1 MIALIH
7 HAVHSGITF
16 LDTNELLLG
25 KALKGIRH
33 KVQLATKFGG
43 TYGVNGDP
51 AYVLN
56 VDYNVPIVE
65 KDIIPTCRE
74 LGIGIVVYS
83 PLGRGLFSAGAKIL
97 ENATETDFRKIAQP
111 RMQGEKKKRAFG
123 RMTPLQ
129 VAGKEAEY
137 RRGHLPGMPEV
148 APSGWRAWQPGGGVA
163 GQRHKS
169 FEEPRGGRAV
179 DQARAKDTKEGGTTE
194 GASERLRLLVAGGG
208 DSVSKGKPPKGR
220 LPYWGGVEVQ
230 RVLQ

>member
-83 PLGRGLFSAGAKIL
+83 PLGQGFFSAGAKIL

-111 RMQGEKKKRAFG
+111 RMQGN
-123 RMTPLQ
+123 
-129 VAGKEAEY
+129 
-137 RRGHLPGMPEV
+137 
-148 APSGWRAWQPGGGVA
+148 
-163 GQRHKS
+163 
-169 FEEPRGGRAV
+169 
-179 DQARAKDTKEGGTTE
+179 TE
-194 GASERLRLLVAGGG
+194 
-208 DSVSKGKPPKGR
+208 
-220 LPYWGGVEVQ
+220 
-230 RVLQ
+230 